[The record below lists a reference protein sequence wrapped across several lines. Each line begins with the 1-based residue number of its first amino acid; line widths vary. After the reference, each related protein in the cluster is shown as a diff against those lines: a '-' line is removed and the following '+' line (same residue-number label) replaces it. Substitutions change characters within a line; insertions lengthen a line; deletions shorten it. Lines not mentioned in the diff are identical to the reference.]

1 MKRHNIYLLVLGL
14 ICLLAFSGCA
24 RLELSYVIQDDGTVD
39 ASYIFAVDSKE
50 NDIVDVDA
58 LLDAAMTQASDNGF
72 LLNSYE
78 KDGYRGFKAEKNI
91 QSTDLRSAGIEL
103 LGFDELPSIISDFK
117 WLYNPGVFQNRYQM
131 TLNMNL
137 ADIID
142 TSVLNQLP
150 SDLKDEGLQAIE
162 DSLVLVNFTLPG
174 REEMSNADRIEYTA
188 AKDSTRYTWEIK
200 PGEKKTLKVTAI
212 LEKDKSRN
220 RFVWGVAAGFI
231 LLLMGICFLVS
242 YRLKKKR
249 Q

>member
-1 MKRHNIYLLVLGL
+1 MKGCKLLKT
-14 ICLLAFSGCA
+14 A
-24 RLELSYVIQDDGTVD
+24 LSWLT
-39 ASYIFAVDSKE
+39 
-50 NDIVDVDA
+50 
-58 LLDAAMTQASDNGF
+58 
-72 LLNSYE
+72 
-78 KDGYRGFKAEKNI
+78 
-91 QSTDLRSAGIEL
+91 
-103 LGFDELPSIISDFK
+103 LPC
-117 WLYNPGVFQNRYQM
+117 
-131 TLNMNL
+131 
-137 ADIID
+137 
-142 TSVLNQLP
+142 
-150 SDLKDEGLQAIE
+150 
-162 DSLVLVNFTLPG
+162 PG